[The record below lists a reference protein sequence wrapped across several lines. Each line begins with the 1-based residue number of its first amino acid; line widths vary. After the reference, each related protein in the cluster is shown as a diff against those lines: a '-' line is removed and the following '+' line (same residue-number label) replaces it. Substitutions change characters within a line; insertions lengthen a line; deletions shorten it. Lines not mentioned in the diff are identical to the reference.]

1 MTVASATGL
10 SFTQRRCAHRPF
22 TRSAIRWPGASGS
35 PQMHLGGLCWLPPGS
50 EHAVHT
56 HRLPLRTTA

>member
-1 MTVASATGL
+1 
-10 SFTQRRCAHRPF
+10 
-22 TRSAIRWPGASGS
+22 
-35 PQMHLGGLCWLPPGS
+35 MHLGGLCWLPPGS